1 MKNWKKLLIS
11 ILICE
16 FAGVVGSLFT
26 TSAIK
31 NWYIFLIKPTF
42 APPNWLFGPVWVTLY
57 VMMGISLYLVW
68 IKGLEKKEVKKA
80 FNLFLVHLVFNAF
93 WSIIFFGFRSILGGL
108 IEISILVVLVLII
121 INKFYKIDKVASYL
135 LIPYLLWGIFATFLN
150 YNIFILNL

>member
-11 ILICE
+11 ILICQ

-26 TSAIK
+26 TPAIK
-31 NWYIFLIKPTF
+31 NWYVFLIKPTF

-57 VMMGISLYLVW
+57 AMMGISLYLVW

-80 FNLFLVHLVFNAF
+80 FNLFLVHLIFNAF
-93 WSIIFFGFRSILGGL
+93 WSIIFFGLRSILGGL
-108 IEISILVVLVLII
+108 IEISILVILVLII

-150 YNIFILNL
+150 YNILILNL